1 MRQDVR
7 DDQYT
12 GKSPCR
18 GCERE
23 YEDKNEC
30 LDGCPAMAIYRDNIK
45 LEMKLEDELKEPQK
59 MNIDKLRTILV
70 EELEALRKGTTTPD
84 IANAVGNVS
93 GKIMAT
99 VKLEMEYCKMVG
111 KTPEI
116 DFITIDKKKLI
127 DKK

>member
-12 GKSPCR
+12 ERSPCLD
-18 GCERE
+18 CERKNK
-23 YEDKNEC
+23 DKNEC
-30 LDGCPAMAIYRDNIK
+30 LDDCLAMAIYRGDAKPEQRI
-45 LEMKLEDELKEPQK
+45 QK

-70 EELEALRKGTTTPD
+70 EELTSLREGTTTPD
-84 IANAVGNVS
+84 VANAITNVS

-116 DFITIDKKKLI
+116 DFIVVEKKKLI
-127 DKK
+127 K

>member
-12 GKSPCR
+12 EKSPCI
-18 GCERE
+18 GCELE
-23 YEDKNEC
+23 YEDKNNC
-30 LDGCPAMAIYRDNIK
+30 LDGCVKMAIYRGDAK
-45 LEMKLEDELKEPQK
+45 MPQEENK
-59 MNIDKLRTILV
+59 TIDINELRTILV
-70 EELEALRKGTTTPD
+70 AELRGLQAGTTTPD
-84 IANAVGNVS
+84 VANAITNVS

-111 KTPEI
+111 KTPDI
-116 DFITIDKKKLI
+116 DFIVADKKKLI